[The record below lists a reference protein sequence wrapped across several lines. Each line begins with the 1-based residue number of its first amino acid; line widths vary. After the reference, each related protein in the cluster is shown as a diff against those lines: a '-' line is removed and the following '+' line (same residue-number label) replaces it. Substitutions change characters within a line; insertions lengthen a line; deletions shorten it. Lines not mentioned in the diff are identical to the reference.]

1 MIYES
6 AASAA
11 APLTHPCHLLLSA
24 PVSGP
29 AVGGKEKNQN
39 MMTQN
44 CFIHLLFILSKSL
57 LIFNQPN
64 PLKILIMSL
73 VLQAAS
79 SLGLCGTHT
88 RSKTAVTNRVT
99 LGFVS

>member
-29 AVGGKEKNQN
+29 AVGGGGEPKYDDAK
-39 MMTQN
+39 
-44 CFIHLLFILSKSL
+44 LLHSLAVYPQQKS
-57 LIFNQPN
+57 FD
-64 PLKILIMSL
+64 
-73 VLQAAS
+73 
-79 SLGLCGTHT
+79 
-88 RSKTAVTNRVT
+88 
-99 LGFVS
+99 F